1 MKRALLSALLATM
14 LAVPASAYVPTA
26 EDKLFALTPADFQQ
40 TAHDREDGATV
51 TIDTER
57 GFVESHGLM
66 AGDSNDNYLRAVIDK
81 ATGKT
86 RYQLVQ
92 TVRYRGGWRYF
103 HTAELEGGSAKLD
116 IAAREVAGCYGS
128 KTSSC
133 LLREEVSFDIPEA
146 SLRTLAA
153 TWRPR
158 SRTSWPYRLKAT
170 ANEDFTGS
178 IAPAEAAG
186 LLRAVEVWQSKHRA
200 S

>member
-1 MKRALLSALLATM
+1 MKRTLLAALLATA
-14 LAVPASAYVPTA
+14 LAAPVAAYVPTA

-40 TAHDREDGATV
+40 TARDRKDGATV
-51 TIDTER
+51 SIDTER
-57 GFVESHGLM
+57 GFIESHGLL
-66 AGDSNDNYLRAVIDK
+66 AGDSNDNYLRAIIDK
-81 ATGKT
+81 ASGKT
-86 RYQLVQ
+86 RFQLVQ

-103 HTAELEGGSAKLD
+103 HTSEFEGGSAKLD

-153 TWRPR
+153 TYRPR
-158 SRTSWPYRLKAT
+158 GRTSWAYRLKAT

-186 LLRAVEVWQSKHRA
+186 LLRAVDAWQAKHRA
-200 S
+200 P